1 MRDPHDAEDLVQET
15 FMGAFRTRFRGE
27 STVRTWLVQILVRRA
42 GMLRRSRRR
51 MPEVLSLDAEGSE
64 EPVASSDA
72 PGGAGADARLDLSTM
87 LEQLSPEHRQVIVLR
102 ELQGMTYEQIA
113 EALQMM
119 YGGSFRHVP
128 VVENGRPV
136 GMVSAR
142 DALGPELEAFVYEML
157 RQEQIGEILA

>member
-1 MRDPHDAEDLVQET
+1 MSHRTIRMIISEQDPVTAPATMTVSEAARLMRERRVGAIMVLQENALAGIFTERDALI
-15 FMGAFRTRFRGE
+15 R
-27 STVRTWLVQILVRRA
+27 
-42 GMLRRSRRR
+42 
-51 MPEVLSLDAEGSE
+51 VLAEGRD
-64 EPVASSDA
+64 VQATRL
-72 PGGAGADARLDLSTM
+72 AD
-87 LEQLSPEHRQVIVLR
+87 V
-102 ELQGMTYEQIA
+102 MTRNPKTIHPDRSFA

-128 VVENGRPV
+128 VVEDGRPV